1 MERVAR
7 LRTSVWVVVALA
19 LLAMTLAAC
28 GAAGPAAGSPAAVV
42 QAALDRLAA
51 KDVTGLRTLACAG
64 QENLIRDQLG
74 IPGAIGPELL
84 PGLDTQ
90 AVVDA
95 VNLDTSKVHV
105 GDSTVDGDI
114 AQVPVTGDLGVT
126 FDATRMRPILK
137 QVMAAQGTTMTDEQ
151 LDALLKTLDGYGQA
165 VPVDQSIRLILESGA
180 WKICQQTIA
189 TPAP

>member
-1 MERVAR
+1 MRV
-7 LRTSVWVVVALA
+7 WIVVTLA
-19 LLAMTLAAC
+19 LLGMTLAAC
-28 GAAGPAAGSPAAVV
+28 SAAGPTAGSPAAVV
-42 QAALDRLAA
+42 RAALDRLAA
-51 KDVTGLRTLACAG
+51 KDGAGLRTLACAG

-74 IPGAIGPELL
+74 IPAAVGPELL

-105 GDSTVDGDI
+105 GDPTVDGDI

-126 FDATRMRPILK
+126 FDAAKMRPMLK

-151 LDALLKTLDGYGQA
+151 LDALLRTLEGYGQA
-165 VPVDQSIRLILESGA
+165 VPVDQSIRLIRESGT